1 MNTYTFSRQITLFTI
16 YLFQFNLK
24 KRINISACKSIIHLE
39 WLLQELFPSYPIQP
53 RQIYDKLSF

>member
-1 MNTYTFSRQITLFTI
+1 MNI
-16 YLFQFNLK
+16 LFQDKQLYSLYIRFSLISK
-24 KRINISACKSIIHLE
+24 KRINISACKLIIHLE